1 MVRQVIA
8 ARLRVALAVGLAT
21 LLFASGCGRTP
32 RESAEGQFASRVKS
46 EFGLSLPCSLSWA
59 ESYPDA
65 ASGGVLVGARG
76 DSLPWA
82 WGPGATSLPVPPDAI
97 THDPRAMTAW
107 SDSVVQSIRRRAF
120 VGAKHVADP
129 GATALAIGSP
139 AESLL
144 IQVLWSAVMRDSVS
158 MAVDGPQ
165 GKGLVAA
172 SVARMLEE
180 QRTRVGKEA
189 PLSPGQAAQ
198 GR

>member
-1 MVRQVIA
+1 MIG
-8 ARLRVALAVGLAT
+8 ARSRFASAVGLAA
-21 LLFASGCGRTP
+21 LLCASGCGRAP
-32 RESAEGQFASRVKS
+32 RESAEGQLASRVKS
-46 EFGLSLPCSLSWA
+46 EFGLSLPCSLAWA

-82 WGPGATSLPVPPDAI
+82 WGPGATPLPVPPDAI

-107 SDSVVQSIRRRAF
+107 SDSVVQAIRRRAF

-129 GATALAIGSP
+129 GATPLAIGSP

-144 IQVLWSAVMRDSVS
+144 IQALWSAVMRDSVS
-158 MAVDGPQ
+158 MAIHGPQ

-172 SVARMLEE
+172 SVVRMLEE

-189 PLSPGQAAQ
+189 PPSSGQAAL

>member
-1 MVRQVIA
+1 
-8 ARLRVALAVGLAT
+8 
-21 LLFASGCGRTP
+21 
-32 RESAEGQFASRVKS
+32 VKS
-46 EFGLSLPCSLSWA
+46 EFGLSLPCSLAWA
-59 ESYPDA
+59 ETYPDA

-97 THDPRAMTAW
+97 THDPSAMTAW

-129 GATALAIGSP
+129 GATPLAIGSP

-158 MAVDGPQ
+158 MASHGPQ

-172 SVARMLEE
+172 SVVRMLEG

-189 PLSPGQAAQ
+189 PLSPGQAAL